1 MKDLV
6 NGDGKSSLDLASSYY
21 RNAKQFK
28 GSNYVAAHFA
38 ERYDGIV
45 DSIPRSSYFPLFS
58 DSQGLPIAFRV
69 AHGLQAMFQSLT
81 QKNEDSNLPRCRE
94 ILRQAQYSVDRND
107 WLTGVGQV
115 AQAFRLGTA
124 IEKQKARVLLE
135 QMAESARSYAHFAP
149 ALQKNVLYTQRGEV
163 SVVGY
168 LSDDDAKRYTMMIN
182 GSGNSQVTQL
192 EESVN
197 RVKVNRYPSAR
208 RSSVV

>member
-21 RNAKQFK
+21 RNTKQFK
-28 GSNYVAAHFA
+28 NGNYAAAQFA

-45 DSIPRSSYFPLFS
+45 DSIPRSSYFPLFP

-81 QKNEDSNLPRCRE
+81 QKTGDSNLSRCHE
-94 ILRQAQYSVDRND
+94 SLRQAQYSVDRND
-107 WLTGVGQV
+107 WFTGVGQA

-135 QMAESARSYAHFAP
+135 QMAESAKEYAHFAP
-149 ALQKNVLYTQRGEV
+149 ALQKNVLYTHHGEV
-163 SVVGY
+163 PVVGY
-168 LSDDDAKRYTMMIN
+168 LSDDDAKRYTMIIN
-182 GSGNSQVTQL
+182 GSRNGQANQL
-192 EESVN
+192 KESTN
-197 RVKVNRYPSAR
+197 HVKVNRYLSDR
-208 RSSVV
+208 RSGVI